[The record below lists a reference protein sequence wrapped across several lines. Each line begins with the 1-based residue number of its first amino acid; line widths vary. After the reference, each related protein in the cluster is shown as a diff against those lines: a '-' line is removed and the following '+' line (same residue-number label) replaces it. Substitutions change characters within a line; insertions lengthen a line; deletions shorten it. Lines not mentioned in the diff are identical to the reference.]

1 MSEQMNNTNT
11 AVEEKKTIVTKKD
24 LMKSWL
30 RWTTAVEVPVSFDRM
45 QALAF
50 GYSMN
55 PVMRKIYKNKPEELK
70 EAMKR
75 HTSMF
80 NTNCD
85 WGSIIHGIT
94 ISLEEQRAL
103 GHEDEITPEMIQ
115 SLKLGLMGPLAG
127 IGDSVDQGIVATIPL
142 AIFVPMAQAG
152 SVIAAF
158 IPAII
163 YVAWSYIWSWTLFK
177 KGYTLGKNSVLEILH
192 SGAIKKV
199 IDIASI
205 VGLFMIG
212 CLSASYVKVT
222 TILEFASGAADGA
235 TTTVQSI
242 LDGILPNLLPFCVV
256 MGMYL
261 YITKRG
267 PKFIRLMVY
276 TMVIAIAL
284 TFFHII

>member
-1 MSEQMNNTNT
+1 MSDEVIKIEET
-11 AVEEKKTIVTKKD
+11 EEKKTIVTKKD
-24 LMKSWL
+24 LFKSWW

-55 PVMRKIYKNKPEELK
+55 SIMRKLYKDNPEELK
-70 EAMKR
+70 EAMRR

-103 GHEDEITPEMIQ
+103 GHKDITPEVIK
-115 SLKLGLMGPLAG
+115 SLKIGLMGPLAG
-127 IGDSVDQGIVATIPL
+127 IGDSFDQGIVATIPL
-142 AIFVPMAQAG
+142 AIFVPMALQG

-158 IPAII
+158 IPGLI
-163 YVAWSYIWSWTLFK
+163 YMAWSYGFSWFLIN
-177 KGYTLGKNSVLEILH
+177 KGYSLGKNSVLEILH
-192 SGAIKKV
+192 SGKIKKI

-212 CLSASYVKVT
+212 CLSASYVKMS
-222 TILEFASGAADGA
+222 TIIEFVSD
-235 TTTVQSI
+235 TSTVSLQSV
-242 LDGILPNLLPFCVV
+242 LDGILPNLLPFSVV
-256 MGMYL
+256 MLMYL
-261 YITKRG
+261 YITKVG
-267 PKFIRLMVY
+267 PKYIRLMVY
-276 TMVIAIAL
+276 TMILAIAL
-284 TFFHII
+284 TFFNII